1 MSPLEVVEKQN
12 AIIIIQSGVINEL
25 FCLLMQHI
33 R

>member
-12 AIIIIQSGVINEL
+12 AIISIQSGVINEL